1 MWRAQTQR
9 LERGYAME
17 AELSITSTQ
26 RAGCHV
32 LVLEGDLDMAVAGDL
47 DAALDACAD
56 GRPVVVDLTSLGF
69 VDSSGLH
76 VLLSDRRGGR
86 PVVLART
93 PGSNVARVLELI
105 DAAKFVRV
113 CDDVAEA
120 LDELGSADGRPKG
133 L

>member
-1 MWRAQTQR
+1 M
-9 LERGYAME
+9 GP
-17 AELSITSTQ
+17 ELSITATQ

-32 LVLEGDLDMAVAGDL
+32 LVLEGDLDMAVAAEL
-47 DAALDACAD
+47 DAELDACAD
-56 GRPVVVDLTSLGF
+56 GRPVVVDLSSLRF

-86 PVVLART
+86 PVVLVRA
-93 PGSNVARVLELI
+93 PGSNIARVLELI

-120 LDELGSADGRPKG
+120 LDGLGSADGRPKT
-133 L
+133 